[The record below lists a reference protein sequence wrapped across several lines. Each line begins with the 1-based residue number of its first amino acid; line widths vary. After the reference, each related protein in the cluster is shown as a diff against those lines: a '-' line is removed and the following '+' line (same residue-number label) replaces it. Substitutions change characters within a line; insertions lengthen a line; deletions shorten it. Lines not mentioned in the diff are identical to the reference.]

1 MAVNLKQVT
10 EIFEVD
16 TEQEATDLVAKT
28 KEEYNVIKSSITYKF
43 RKKDQREYYIVEL
56 KKSFEIEE
64 ME

>member
-10 EIFEVD
+10 EVFEVD

-43 RKKDQREYYIVEL
+43 RKKDQSGSKNI
-56 KKSFEIEE
+56 
-64 ME
+64 

>member
-10 EIFEVD
+10 EVFEVD